1 MNPKNPVTW
10 FLQSSLSHT
19 DACAALPTPS
29 PTRFARSLHRGCCRP
44 RGTETAET
52 GTLEFS
58 GAAWRRYPWGWFR
71 SVRGGQ
77 AVRVVGYG
85 EGAREEMN
93 LLVSLRMDGPTL
105 AFSVLSGF
113 SARASRATAGW
124 ASQSKAKTG
133 PTSRVRHTRSLLEP
147 SRDHHLG
154 KGQCE
159 SGTLPGLALKKV
171 LKPLSFNS
179 SNVATLPLLQT

>member
-1 MNPKNPVTW
+1 MFVCGPVMNPKNPVTW

-105 AFSVLSGF
+105 TLSVLGPVELQQDG
-113 SARASRATAGW
+113 RV
-124 ASQSKAKTG
+124 KAK
-133 PTSRVRHTRSLLEP
+133 PRPVLRQE
-147 SRDHHLG
+147 
-154 KGQCE
+154 CV
-159 SGTLPGLALKKV
+159 TLVVCLNQVGIII
-171 LKPLSFNS
+171 
-179 SNVATLPLLQT
+179 